1 MQKILITGANRG
13 IGLALVKEY
22 FKRDVQIF
30 AACRNPEEA
39 ADLQALQSEKLSLIS
54 LDISNE
60 SSIAN
65 AVQAVSAQT
74 DRLDILINNARIY
87 PRDAASAS
95 FGHLEAENL
104 AHILYTNS
112 ISPVMVTQAFLDLLR
127 NAKPSKV
134 LMVSSRLGSITLA
147 GTSGFGYRMSKT
159 ALNMAVKVM
168 AQVLAPEGI
177 TVVTTHPGHVATD
190 MGGAGAA
197 VSPVESAEGLIRLLD
212 TLSPEKAGHFY
223 NYTGEELPW

>member
-22 FKRDVQIF
+22 LKRDVQIF
-30 AACRNPEEA
+30 AACRNPQEA
-39 ADLQALQSEKLSLIS
+39 SELQALQSEKLCLIT
-54 LDISNE
+54 LDISDE
-60 SSIAN
+60 ASIAN
-65 AVQAVSAQT
+65 AVEAVAAQT
-74 DRLDILINNARIY
+74 DKLDILINNAGIY
-87 PRDAASAS
+87 PKDAASAS
-95 FGHLEAENL
+95 FGQLKAENL
-104 AHILYTNS
+104 AHILHTNS
-112 ISPVMVTQAFLDLLR
+112 ISPVMVTQAFLDLLKK
-127 NAKPSKV
+127 AKPAKV
-134 LMVSSRLGSITLA
+134 LMVSSKMGSITTA

-159 ALNMAVKVM
+159 ALNLAVKVM
-168 AQVLAPEGI
+168 AQVLAPEGV

-197 VSPVESAEGLIRLLD
+197 VSPVESAQGLIRILD